1 MPLGKSEP
9 GTYQL
14 LAYAVDVDLLDG
26 NLHAVK
32 TNTDASLAA
41 SKAVGL
47 EPVLRH
53 KSLYSCLD
61 KRVEDK
67 FIALR

>member
-1 MPLGKSEP
+1 MPLRKSKP

-26 NLHAVK
+26 NLHTIKA
-32 TNTDASLAA
+32 NTDASLAA
-41 SKAVGL
+41 CKAVGL
-47 EPVLRH
+47 EPILRY

-61 KRVEDK
+61 KRIEDK
-67 FIALR
+67 FIVL